1 MVVAIFFPAMLKVS
15 SGSGIIC
22 QTAESE
28 QPTVLFRELC
38 SPDSSVFARMLRAG
52 AVLSLVWESK
62 LFIWHGCCASEWL
75 QLLSPLGG
83 ESRRWGDGT
92 SAHSCLISSWVGAV
106 ITALEGNSETDCNSR
121 GWAPHSLSVG
131 RGSDVV
137 LGSSAGSVAVLD
149 VTTLAAHHAGQEL
162 VQSYC

>member
-1 MVVAIFFPAMLKVS
+1 
-15 SGSGIIC
+15 
-22 QTAESE
+22 
-28 QPTVLFRELC
+28 
-38 SPDSSVFARMLRAG
+38 MLRAG
-52 AVLSLVWESK
+52 AVLSLVWEGK